1 MTCANHL
8 DRASTVFCQNCGK
21 PLCAQCTR
29 TIDGLVVC
37 EPCLL
42 ARVPAPSSPSM
53 PPSFVPLEPAATPG
67 AQAGYAPVA
76 GMPPQPYRPVPS
88 GSPSPVLAG
97 FLGCIP
103 GVGAMYNGQFVKA
116 LLHVVIFVILVG
128 VANRFDFVGILV
140 AFWIFYQ
147 IFDAAQTAAARR
159 DGRPLPDPFG
169 ILEMSQRIGPQ
180 SSTYVPPSYTAPI
193 PPQAQAAQPAWMP
206 GTVPP
211 VERPGSWTDRID
223 PQQEARRQSQAAPYV
238 PVPPLASPPALPR
251 RGEPIGAI
259 VLIVVGLL
267 FLLSTLGF
275 LDFDWIGRGWPVLLM
290 LLGVWLLVRRVRTP
304 VQPVPGSFQGFNV
317 PAPAPSASPATPAT
331 PITDAPSPI
340 ASSSTSGEP
349 VSHNP
354 VPHDHDTEQR

>member
-1 MTCANHL
+1 MTCANHP
-8 DRASTVFCQNCGK
+8 DRAPTAFCQNCGK

-29 TIDGLVVC
+29 TVDGLVLC

-42 ARVPAPSSPSM
+42 ARVPAPSSPSGSSGFT
-53 PPSFVPLEPAATPG
+53 PVDAAAPG
-67 AQAGYAPVA
+67 AQAGYTPVA
-76 GMPPQPYRPVPS
+76 GIPPQPYRPVPS
-88 GSPSPVLAG
+88 GAPSPVLAG

-116 LLHVVIFVILVG
+116 LLHVVIFVLLVG

-140 AFWIFYQ
+140 AFWVFYQ
-147 IFDAAQTAAARR
+147 VFDAAQTAAARR

-169 ILEMSQRIGPQ
+169 ILDMSQRIGPQ
-180 SSTYVPPSYTAPI
+180 SSTYVPPPYTAPI
-193 PPQAQAAQPAWMP
+193 PPPAQAAQPTWMP

-211 VERPGSWTDRID
+211 VGQPENRAGRID

-238 PVPPLASPPALPR
+238 SVPASPPALPR
-251 RGEPIGAI
+251 RGEPIGAV

-290 LLGVWLLVRRVRTP
+290 LLGVWLLVRRARMP
-304 VQPVPGSFQGFNV
+304 VQPVPGSFQGFNAA
-317 PAPAPSASPATPAT
+317 APAPSVSPVP
-331 PITDAPSPI
+331 PVTDAPSSI
-340 ASSSTSGEP
+340 SSEP

-354 VPHDHDTEQR
+354 ISHDHDTEQR